1 VSWFSTRNE
10 LHTRIRE
17 LEEENTAIT
26 QAAEKLHKSYKD
38 ERADLLRR
46 IDNLVD
52 DKHKLRIER
61 DDDYNEL
68 LETRKAVKAKQAEL
82 DKAMAEVKRLD
93 GKLVQVDCENLRLN
107 GELATA
113 EERLAGYEKA
123 AA

>member
-1 VSWFSTRNE
+1 MSWFSTRTE

-26 QAAEKLHKSYKD
+26 QAAERLHKSYKD

-52 DKHKLRIER
+52 DKHRLRIKGEA
-61 DDDYNEL
+61 L
-68 LETRKAVKAKQAEL
+68 TRALRVKQREVDNAL
-82 DKAMAEVKRLD
+82 DECKRLHRVLSGLD
-93 GKLVQVDCENLRLN
+93 VENLRLN